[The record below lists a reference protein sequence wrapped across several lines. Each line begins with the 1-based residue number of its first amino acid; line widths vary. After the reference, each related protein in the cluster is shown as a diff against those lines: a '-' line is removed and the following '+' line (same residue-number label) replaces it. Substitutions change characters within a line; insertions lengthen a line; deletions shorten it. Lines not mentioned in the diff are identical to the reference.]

1 MQNPV
6 GTVFEDKGIEI
17 SEKLMTTATWI
28 EDMKR
33 LADGNAGEVSGQWL
47 ADCEQAAPY
56 CVLPALLYLKEKGVK
71 GNEDVLA
78 KLAIM
83 FPDRKAL
90 ALMLGDESGKLAD
103 FYPTE
108 TTPETPDTVTTI
120 DRFLDNYGKS
130 SPSEVE
136 AISRAIFNPQ
146 PDYADVL
153 AAQEKKEG
161 GPQSDVGD
169 EQERLINQFIAEQKQ
184 RGAEAAK
191 VPIAKPVGEREKAE
205 IAEENI
211 DNPTLSDDSMLSESL
226 AKMYIAQHKYS
237 QALEIIQRL
246 NLNYP
251 ENSIYFA
258 DQIRFLTKLVLNE
271 TLNDKK

>member
-1 MQNPV
+1 M
-6 GTVFEDKGIEI
+6 
-17 SEKLMTTATWI
+17 MTTWI
-28 EDMKR
+28 EDLKR
-33 LADGNAGEVSGQWL
+33 LAVEDGEVDRQWL
-47 ADCEQAAPY
+47 ERAEQAAPY
-56 CVLPALLYLKEKGVK
+56 CVLPALNYLKANGVK

-78 KLAIM
+78 RLAIL
-83 FPDRKAL
+83 FPDRQAL
-90 ALMLGDESGKLAD
+90 ALMLGDETGLLSD
-103 FYPTE
+103 FYPPE
-108 TTPETPDTVTTI
+108 ALPETPDTVTTI
-120 DRFLDNYGKS
+120 DRFLDQYGKT
-130 SPSEVE
+130 SPGEVE

-153 AAQEKKEG
+153 AAQEMEEG
-161 GPQSDVGD
+161 GMQLAGGD
-169 EQERLINQFIAEQKQ
+169 SQDELINQFIAEQRQ
-184 RGAEAAK
+184 RGEQAAQ

-205 IAEENI
+205 IADEAI
-211 DNPTLSDDSMLSESL
+211 GNPTLIDDSMLSESL